1 MSTQV
6 PNEAAAGLD
15 ERPEDRPDQRLDER
29 RDEGADPRSGT
40 APAGVAAMPAGRLP
54 RRTGGIALLGI
65 LLALLALVVGVLA
78 VRDALAYAGVLDSQP
93 LLHSLAARLQG
104 MRPEV
109 WVVVL
114 GAVLALLGL
123 ALLFRALRPSAPK
136 VIPVVA
142 DSGVYLRPRDV
153 TRLVE
158 TVAEDV
164 DGVLAVNASTTPRRV
179 NLTIRSTGDPGVA
192 ERTREAV
199 SERLQPLATRPT
211 VRVRTE
217 RQNR

>member
-1 MSTQV
+1 MSTEA
-6 PNEAAAGLD
+6 PNETAAFPEESHD
-15 ERPEDRPDQRLDER
+15 ERPAERPDDRPDS
-29 RDEGADPRSGT
+29 GAGGP
-40 APAGVAAMPAGRLP
+40 AAMPAGKLP

-65 LLALLALVVGVLA
+65 LLALLAVVVGVLA
-78 VRDALAYAGVLDSQP
+78 VRDALAYAKVLDSQP
-93 LLHSLAARLQG
+93 LLHSVAEGLESI
-104 MRPEV
+104 RPDV
-109 WVVVL
+109 WVVVV

-136 VIPVVA
+136 VIPLVA

-158 TVAEDV
+158 TVAEGV

-179 NLTIRSTGDPGVA
+179 SMTIRSTGDPGVA
-192 ERTREAV
+192 DRAREAV
-199 SERLQPLATRPT
+199 AERLQPLATRPT